1 MKIYT
6 DGSANPNPGPGG
18 FGVLVLDNE
27 EFFVYNIY
35 TERSSK
41 TTNNREE
48 LKAILYA
55 LKNYGTNIYS
65 LSDKEFEYIPIVYS
79 DSAYAINTY
88 NDWMWRWAAN
98 DWKKADGFIPENL
111 DIIMEYYNL
120 WCEGYRIDL
129 QKVKGHSNN
138 KGNIIADALAQGKLE
153 GKI

>member
-41 TTNNREE
+41 TTNNKEE

-55 LKNYGTNIYS
+55 LKTYGVNIFNE
-65 LSDKEFEYIPIVYS
+65 EFVEIPIVYS

-88 NDWMWRWAAN
+88 SDWMWRWANN
-98 DWKKADGFIPENL
+98 DWKKSDNTTPENL

-138 KGNIIADALAQGKLE
+138 KGNIIADALAQGKLKE
-153 GKI
+153 EFK